1 MESRPM
7 SPLGTRRLGAIV
19 CLWEETKIGA
29 LLPGMEGRL
38 GIDITLV
45 PSSGS
50 VLFVGSAVLILLNF
64 DLLLV
69 LKFAS
74 LSC

>member
-1 MESRPM
+1 
-7 SPLGTRRLGAIV
+7 
-19 CLWEETKIGA
+19 
-29 LLPGMEGRL
+29 MEGRL

-45 PSSGS
+45 PSSVP

-69 LKFAS
+69 LRFAS